1 MSFIERLFWAWF
13 VVSGVGIA
21 YYILVNPGIT
31 MMTGSLIGL
40 IFISV
45 GILKLAQE
53 TGDRKL
59 AEVNSKIV
67 ETLGWIKQ
75 GLEKLNKTG
84 EEEQIEML
92 AKKIIALENR
102 LSEISR
108 TLTAEIIDIKNREVE
123 LVGIEKKE
131 QRSGVEF

>member
-31 MMTGSLIGL
+31 LMTGSLIGL

-53 TGDRKL
+53 TGDRRL

>member
-1 MSFIERLFWAWF
+1 MSFVERLFWSWF

-40 IFISV
+40 VFI
-45 GILKLAQE
+45 GTGLLKLSQE
-53 TGDRKL
+53 AGDRKL

-75 GLEKLNKTG
+75 GLEKLNKMG
-84 EEEQIEML
+84 EEDQIEML
-92 AKKIIALENR
+92 AKKIIELEN
-102 LSEISR
+102 
-108 TLTAEIIDIKNREVE
+108 
-123 LVGIEKKE
+123 
-131 QRSGVEF
+131 

>member
-1 MSFIERLFWAWF
+1 
-13 VVSGVGIA
+13 
-21 YYILVNPGIT
+21 
-31 MMTGSLIGL
+31 
-40 IFISV
+40 
-45 GILKLAQE
+45 
-53 TGDRKL
+53 GDRKL

-75 GLEKLNKTG
+75 GLEKLNKMG
-84 EEEQIEML
+84 EEDQIEML
-92 AKKIIALENR
+92 AKKIIELENR